1 MPYMGNPNPNPN
13 PNPNRSGVLGVH
25 AARGGGRHHGGVGGY
40 GASARG
46 GAARRARSNGTRG
59 ATEYAAGGAYGKN
72 VATLDM
78 ALSPGEYTLYVTQPL
93 PLPKEVHARL
103 PCFAFDLEVSV
114 QADGGT
120 ASGAAAG
127 ARGRGGSG
135 SHEAGAAGG
144 AAGAAGGEC
153 AAWPALP
160 PTLDTVRFLRRDGA
174 MHEAAEWRVPQAPHG
189 DLYTP
194 RLGLGLGLGLGL
206 ELASPSP

>member
-1 MPYMGNPNPNPN
+1 M
-13 PNPNRSGVLGVH
+13 
-25 AARGGGRHHGGVGGY
+25 
-40 GASARG
+40 
-46 GAARRARSNGTRG
+46 
-59 ATEYAAGGAYGKN
+59 
-72 VATLDM
+72 
-78 ALSPGEYTLYVTQPL
+78 
-93 PLPKEVHARL
+93 
-103 PCFAFDLEVSV
+103 SV

-135 SHEAGAAGG
+135 SHEAGTG

-206 ELASPSP
+206 AYLS

>member
-1 MPYMGNPNPNPN
+1 M
-13 PNPNRSGVLGVH
+13 
-25 AARGGGRHHGGVGGY
+25 
-40 GASARG
+40 
-46 GAARRARSNGTRG
+46 
-59 ATEYAAGGAYGKN
+59 
-72 VATLDM
+72 
-78 ALSPGEYTLYVTQPL
+78 
-93 PLPKEVHARL
+93 
-103 PCFAFDLEVSV
+103 SV

-135 SHEAGAAGG
+135 SHEAGTG
-144 AAGAAGGEC
+144 AAGATGGEC

-194 RLGLGLGLGLGL
+194 RLGLWLGLG
-206 ELASPSP
+206 